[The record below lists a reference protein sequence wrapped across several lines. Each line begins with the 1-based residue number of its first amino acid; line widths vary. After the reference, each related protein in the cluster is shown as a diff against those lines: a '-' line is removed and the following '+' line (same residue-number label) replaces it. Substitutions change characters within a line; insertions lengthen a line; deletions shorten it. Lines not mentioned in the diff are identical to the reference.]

1 MTKVKELWEKVKGFF
16 KNMSMKVR
24 IILCAAVTVLLVAI
38 IALAVWSS
46 SRDTYTTLFTNL
58 SSTEASAIMSYLQ
71 ENNFTDY
78 RLEGDTIFVRAGQE
92 DILMAQLVQAGYP
105 KNGYLYE
112 TYFEKV
118 GMTTT
123 QSQANETLKIALE
136 QKLEAVIRNF
146 DGVRSAQVIISL
158 GRNQTYVLDDSPVNT
173 TASVQ
178 VDMVPGYTLSQ
189 QQAQAIKNLVKHS
202 VADLKIEEV
211 FLTDTAGNPYAADA
225 VTDLNNSSQLKLSLE
240 EYYAN
245 TIRASVMHILEP
257 VYGPGNVNVTASVV
271 VDVNRRVL
279 ENTEYSQP
287 EGSYDAGGLMGRETV
302 LGIVSS
308 DGVEVVGGIPGTTTN
323 SDVDIPTYM
332 EDLLQAAE
340 DGTLAEWFRNVENK
354 LNETTEQVEIIAGTL
369 TDVRVSVT
377 INSRSPNAAEVNVE
391 DLASHLATVVGID
404 NSGDDDGDRQRVSVL
419 IAPFYEEPV
428 EPAPTG
434 MQLSMPFII
443 IGAAVLLALIVVLLL
458 ITGTNKKKKKAQEEE
473 QRAAMEAQLG
483 PIGADGE
490 LQPGGAGV
498 FGGSGLP
505 GEQPPATGAD
515 IMDINTEKSMEL
527 RKMVR
532 QFAQNNPEIAA
543 QMVKAWLKGDE
554 DNG

>member
-1 MTKVKELWEKVKGFF
+1 MDMTKVKELWEKVKGFF

-92 DILMAQLVQAGYP
+92 DILMAQLVPAGYP
-105 KNGYLYE
+105 KNGALYE
-112 TYFEKV
+112 TYFDKV

-123 QSQANETLKIALE
+123 QSEANEIKRIALE
-136 QKLEAVIRNF
+136 QRLGAIIRSF
-146 DGVRSAQVIISL
+146 DGVRDAQVSISL
-158 GRNQTYVLDDSPVNT
+158 GRNQTYVLDDNPVNT
-173 TASVQ
+173 TASVK

-189 QQAQAIKNLVKHS
+189 QQAQSIKNFVKHA

-211 FLTDTAGNPYAADA
+211 FLTDSAGNPYAADA

-240 EYYAN
+240 EYYRN
-245 TIRASVMHILEP
+245 TICASIMQIMEP

-332 EDLLQAAE
+332 EDLLQAAG
-340 DGTLAEWFRNVENK
+340 DAGMDNARLACL
-354 LNETTEQVEIIAGTL
+354 LNNAGGHAFWRSLGFGDLRRGETIGEH
-369 TDVRVSVT
+369 S
-377 INSRSPNAAEVNVE
+377 N
-391 DLASHLATVVGID
+391 
-404 NSGDDDGDRQRVSVL
+404 
-419 IAPFYEEPV
+419 PV
-428 EPAPTG
+428 WE
-434 MQLSMPFII
+434 MER
-443 IGAAVLLALIVVLLL
+443 LL
-458 ITGTNKKKKKAQEEE
+458 
-473 QRAAMEAQLG
+473 
-483 PIGADGE
+483 
-490 LQPGGAGV
+490 
-498 FGGSGLP
+498 
-505 GEQPPATGAD
+505 
-515 IMDINTEKSMEL
+515 
-527 RKMVR
+527 
-532 QFAQNNPEIAA
+532 
-543 QMVKAWLKGDE
+543 
-554 DNG
+554 

>member
-1 MTKVKELWEKVKGFF
+1 
-16 KNMSMKVR
+16 
-24 IILCAAVTVLLVAI
+24 
-38 IALAVWSS
+38 
-46 SRDTYTTLFTNL
+46 
-58 SSTEASAIMSYLQ
+58 MSYLQ

-105 KNGYLYE
+105 KNGALYE
-112 TYFEKV
+112 TYFDKV

-123 QSQANETLKIALE
+123 QSEANEIKRIALE
-136 QKLEAVIRNF
+136 QRLGAIIRSF
-146 DGVRSAQVIISL
+146 DGVRDAQVSISL
-158 GRNQTYVLDDSPVNT
+158 GRNQTYVLDDNPVNT
-173 TASVQ
+173 TASVK

-189 QQAQAIKNLVKHS
+189 QQAQSIKNFVKHA

-211 FLTDTAGNPYAADA
+211 FLTDSAGNPYAADA

-240 EYYAN
+240 EYYRN
-245 TIRASVMHILEP
+245 TICASIMQIMEP

-332 EDLLQAAE
+332 EDLLQAAG
-340 DGTLAEWFRNVENK
+340 DGTYGQWYKDVTNQ
-354 LNETTEQVEIIAGTL
+354 LNESKEQVEVIAGTV
-369 TDVRVSVT
+369 TDIWVAVT
-377 INSRSPNAAEVNVE
+377 INQNSPTAADTEAPVVAETVATAAGIGGEDPASRVA
-391 DLASHLATVVGID
+391 
-404 NSGDDDGDRQRVSVL
+404 VL
-419 IAPFYEEPV
+419 IAPFYETPVEPV
-428 EPAPTG
+428 EPFLNINPD
-434 MQLSMPFII
+434 LVPYII
-443 IGAAVLLALIVVLLL
+443 IGIAALMILLVLLL
-458 ITGTNKKKKKAQEEE
+458 VILRGRKKHKEQKELEQAAIEE
-473 QRAAMEAQLG
+473 QLSALGSEEAAAAAAANGVAVDPET
-483 PIGADGE
+483 GAP
-490 LQPGGAGV
+490 L
-498 FGGSGLP
+498 
-505 GEQPPATGAD
+505 TGAD
-515 IMDINTEKSMEL
+515 IMEINTEKSMEL
-527 RKMVR
+527 RKTVR

-543 QMVKAWLKGDE
+543 QMVKAWLKGD

>member
-1 MTKVKELWEKVKGFF
+1 MDMTKVKELWEKVKGFF

-257 VYGPGNVNVTASVV
+257 VYGPGNLNVTASVV

-332 EDLLQAAE
+332 EDLLQAAG
-340 DGTLAEWFRNVENK
+340 DGTYGQWYKDVTNQ
-354 LNETTEQVEIIAGTL
+354 LNESKEQV
-369 TDVRVSVT
+369 
-377 INSRSPNAAEVNVE
+377 
-391 DLASHLATVVGID
+391 
-404 NSGDDDGDRQRVSVL
+404 
-419 IAPFYEEPV
+419 
-428 EPAPTG
+428 
-434 MQLSMPFII
+434 
-443 IGAAVLLALIVVLLL
+443 
-458 ITGTNKKKKKAQEEE
+458 
-473 QRAAMEAQLG
+473 
-483 PIGADGE
+483 
-490 LQPGGAGV
+490 
-498 FGGSGLP
+498 
-505 GEQPPATGAD
+505 
-515 IMDINTEKSMEL
+515 
-527 RKMVR
+527 
-532 QFAQNNPEIAA
+532 
-543 QMVKAWLKGDE
+543 
-554 DNG
+554 